1 MKITN
6 YTKTTRFKTT
16 LWYSAIF
23 LLLEIVIGLIVYFY
37 IETSMSRQLDI
48 SLRKQVDMISHF
60 VSSSKVDLSEFKADS
75 LYSKPDELVYD
86 LIFEAIA
93 FNPTNTFIQVRYKDK
108 VVFKSANLLQT
119 EIKIPSSI
127 ENKIELITFADSL
140 LAKHPI
146 RAAYLNRDGY
156 KIIAAF
162 PIDIINNTL
171 QSLLDIYI
179 LIAPIFLLLSLA
191 GGALIS
197 FNALSRID
205 KIIKKTDEI
214 TTHNLNEIIV
224 GENFNDEYGRLVT
237 TMNKM
242 VKRLKTSIEYM
253 NQFSIS
259 AAHELK
265 TPLTILRGEIELA
278 LKSNKTP
285 AQYKE
290 ILNSNYEET
299 LRFNKYY

>member
-1 MKITN
+1 
-6 YTKTTRFKTT
+6 
-16 LWYSAIF
+16 
-23 LLLEIVIGLIVYFY
+23 
-37 IETSMSRQLDI
+37 MSRQLDI

-127 ENKIELITFADSL
+127 ENKIELLTFADSL

-146 RAAYLNRDGY
+146 RAAYLNKDGY

-265 TPLTILRGEIELA
+265 TPLTILRGETELA
-278 LKSNKTP
+278 LKSDKTP
-285 AQYKE
+285 TQYKE
-290 ILNSNYEET
+290 ILRVIT
-299 LRFNKYY
+299 KKH

>member
-108 VVFKSANLLQT
+108 VVLNLQT
-119 EIKIPSSI
+119 
-127 ENKIELITFADSL
+127 
-140 LAKHPI
+140 
-146 RAAYLNRDGY
+146 
-156 KIIAAF
+156 
-162 PIDIINNTL
+162 
-171 QSLLDIYI
+171 
-179 LIAPIFLLLSLA
+179 
-191 GGALIS
+191 
-197 FNALSRID
+197 
-205 KIIKKTDEI
+205 
-214 TTHNLNEIIV
+214 
-224 GENFNDEYGRLVT
+224 
-237 TMNKM
+237 
-242 VKRLKTSIEYM
+242 
-253 NQFSIS
+253 FS
-259 AAHELK
+259 K
-265 TPLTILRGEIELA
+265 Q
-278 LKSNKTP
+278 K
-285 AQYKE
+285 
-290 ILNSNYEET
+290 
-299 LRFNKYY
+299 